1 MLRREAMPARH
12 FRHDRA
18 RQKGFRNDPFL
29 DVITPAATT
38 SRPDVPPRLRCVNY
52 MVDHICEPICIGW
65 FAFCSSARRRQ
76 GGDRRPLTNQ
86 TLSSNRKIP
95 EDPSCLHCV
104 CKSIAAFGV
113 KSCRMNI

>member
-52 MVDHICEPICIGW
+52 MVNHICEPICIGW

-76 GGDRRPLTNQ
+76 GGDRRPLTNLLMFRQ
-86 TLSSNRKIP
+86 SDHVHGR
-95 EDPSCLHCV
+95 
-104 CKSIAAFGV
+104 
-113 KSCRMNI
+113 

>member
-52 MVDHICEPICIGW
+52 MVDHMCEPICIGW
-65 FAFCSSARRRQ
+65 FAFCSPARRRQ
-76 GGDRRPLTNQ
+76 GGDRRPLTMFQRQQGEYRLNDAGCGE
-86 TLSSNRKIP
+86 SMS
-95 EDPSCLHCV
+95 
-104 CKSIAAFGV
+104 
-113 KSCRMNI
+113 